1 MQKIRFQEG
10 ERIFSEGDQSIYC
23 YKIISGK
30 VEIVLNIPGDQD
42 PGQTHAIA
50 TCGAGEIIGEMGVI
64 EQCVRSA
71 SAVAIEPTLCK
82 SYTLDEIVSLL
93 SDDPREALAYVRTLI
108 RRIRESNRRM
118 SW

>member
-1 MQKIRFQEG
+1 
-10 ERIFSEGDQSIYC
+10 
-23 YKIISGK
+23 
-30 VEIVLNIPGDQD
+30 
-42 PGQTHAIA
+42 
-50 TCGAGEIIGEMGVI
+50 VI
-64 EQCVRSA
+64 EQCVGSA

-93 SDDPREALAYVRTLI
+93 GEDPREALAYVRTLI